1 MHNKHHTDHIAPS
14 HNLADK
20 LGKAAFYLGFLCGIG
35 FAGGLLYLEMHDMN
49 RGLFDALATNS
60 AITFSLMAAF
70 LIPLTLGWIAR
81 FLISGRRY

>member
-1 MHNKHHTDHIAPS
+1 MHDKHHEHPAS
-14 HNLADK
+14 HALADK
-20 LGKAAFYLGFLCGIG
+20 LGQAAYYLGFLSGIG

-49 RGLFDALATNS
+49 RGLFDALAGDS

-70 LIPLTLGWIAR
+70 LIPLALGWIAR

>member
-1 MHNKHHTDHIAPS
+1 MHKHPHHS
-14 HNLADK
+14 HHEARPGFAEE
-20 LGKAAFYLGFLCGIG
+20 LGQAAYYLGFVSGIG

-60 AITFSLMAAF
+60 GITFSLMAAF
-70 LIPLTLGWIAR
+70 LVPLALGWFAR